1 MSEIKRPKIA
11 IKSSEEKPEK
21 KEKKIK
27 AKEENRKKISVQVGL
42 PLNEKVS
49 KQIYDPNKTK
59 KNLRTLYII
68 TFIIGSA
75 IIFIDFGKATIVY
88 ATIVMFIY
96 LIIGLRYAKTTS
108 SKAVLADSMYYLG
121 FLYTFVALVK
131 VLLGIGADSVI
142 DSIVGQ
148 MGAAITTTIVGMAV
162 RIYMTQFDSITSEP
176 ETETLNSL
184 GELSSKM
191 IDSIQALDKVSSSTS
206 KTLTE
211 FQEKSSK
218 EMEIF
223 AKKLSQLDLSVPA
236 KQMTKLTET
245 IATLNKL
252 TKSLEDYAE
261 RSKVKMENAEDKLSG
276 FDTSIDKVNDQ
287 INKVKDVSADIT
299 ELNSLV
305 ETAQEDT
312 KSVVSN
318 AQKELKKLTD
328 NVNVKIGSAAREI
341 NTSVTN
347 ISVGIQKVESQVD
360 KMGSRLKKSVS
371 DVIDFLKGNK

>member
-1 MSEIKRPKIA
+1 MSENKRPKIA
-11 IKSSEEKPEK
+11 LKSSEEKLEK

-27 AKEENRKKISVQVGL
+27 AKEENRKKISVQEGL
-42 PLNEKVS
+42 PLDEKVS

-96 LIIGLRYAKTTS
+96 LIIGLRYAKTPS

>member
-1 MSEIKRPKIA
+1 MTENKRPKIA
-11 IKSSEEKPEK
+11 LKTSEEKPEK

-27 AKEENRKKISVQVGL
+27 AKEEKREKISMQESL
-42 PLNEKVS
+42 PLEEKAS
-49 KQIYDPNKTK
+49 SQIYDPNKTK

-68 TFIIGSA
+68 TLIVGSS

-96 LIIGLRYAKTTS
+96 LIIGLRYAKTPS

-131 VLLGIGADSVI
+131 VLLDIGPSSEI
-142 DSIVGQ
+142 NSIVGQ
-148 MGAAITTTIVGMAV
+148 MGAAIATTIVGMAV

-191 IDSIQALDKVSSSTS
+191 IDSIQTLDKVSSSTS

-218 EMEIF
+218 EMETF

-236 KQMTKLTET
+236 TQMTKLTET

-261 RSKVKMENAEDKLSG
+261 RSKIKMENAEDKLSG

-312 KSVVSN
+312 KSAVSN

-347 ISVGIQKVESQVD
+347 ISVGIQKVEAQVD